1 MRSGYFVEWEPSVGS
16 PDGGERP
23 EGGGAAGGQER
34 QLSAWI
40 IAVSKLHFWPLYFL
54 LAEPVFSIGETC
66 VYLQIGSTLKSPTA
80 WQTFPA
86 TKSLNECIL
95 NQGRR
100 SVDNSEIVQ
109 ILLFSFSCLQILQT
123 PPILLIL
130 FWPRWV
136 VVGRWAEN

>member
-1 MRSGYFVEWEPSVGS
+1 MCRLTLTYVGGEGGGGGGGAAICP

-23 EGGGAAGGQER
+23 AEGGAAGGQER

-54 LAEPVFSIGETC
+54 LAEPVFSIGGTC

-95 NQGRR
+95 NQARR
-100 SVDNSEIVQ
+100 SVDNSEIFQ
-109 ILLFSFSCLQILQT
+109 ILLFSFPASKSSKPL
-123 PPILLIL
+123 PSY
-130 FWPRWV
+130 
-136 VVGRWAEN
+136 